1 MKFNF
6 NEQDILN
13 NQYGYVVRTPILEM
27 LIKNVP
33 EIEVDDLPEHISI
46 NKLHFKKKN
55 NVYVPTV
62 EYTNSN
68 GKKVELELPVY
79 KENTEGTTK

>member
-13 NQYGYVVRTPILEM
+13 KQYGYVVRTPILEM

-46 NKLHFKKKN
+46 DKLHFKKKDN
-55 NVYVPTV
+55 IYVPTI
-62 EYTNSN
+62 EYTSAN
-68 GKKVELELPVY
+68 GEKAELELPVY
-79 KENTEGTTK
+79 KENTEGATK

>member
-13 NQYGYVVRTPILEM
+13 NQYGYVVRTTILEM

-46 NKLHFKKKN
+46 DRLHFKKKDN
-55 NVYVPTV
+55 IYVPTI
-62 EYTNSN
+62 EYTNAN
-68 GKKVELELPVY
+68 GEKAELELPVY

>member
-1 MKFNF
+1 MNFNF
-6 NEQDILN
+6 TEQDILN

-46 NKLHFKKKN
+46 DKLHFKKKN
-55 NVYVPTV
+55 NVYVPTI
-62 EYTNSN
+62 EYTSSS
-68 GKKVELELPVY
+68 GEKAELELQVY
-79 KENTEGTTK
+79 KESTEGTTK